1 MDFYFLFVLLKQF
14 KLVLILISKIE
25 KRIMAKPIKNTPV
38 LKGKEAINFNKTIDV
53 NRDKKVS
60 VDSLT
65 SIRNDAMKLKELLK
79 VN

>member
-1 MDFYFLFVLLKQF
+1 MFFVRTF
-14 KLVLILISKIE
+14 E
-25 KRIMAKPIKNTPV
+25 KNKRKMAKPIKNTPV
-38 LKGKEAINFNKTIDV
+38 LKGKEAVNFYKTIDL

-65 SIRNDAMKLKELLK
+65 TIQTDANKLKELLK